1 MHVHMEAPIMH
12 IYESN
17 CALLHILHT
26 HSLIYLVLVYSNS
39 QQFLTHL
46 DVLLVP
52 S

>member
-12 IYESN
+12 ICESN

-26 HSLIYLVLVYSNS
+26 HSLHYLVLVCSNS
-39 QQFLTHL
+39 HQFLARL
-46 DVLLVP
+46 DILVVP